1 MAVIEEYEE
10 VAPAEAA
17 KESARAEPDSV
28 PESQHDEVLRALLKA
43 HGQQPLDLLRTV
55 LDFLFRV
62 TDLSREDEIE
72 STVTDIVS
80 AAKRRRV
87 DLNGDEDGAPKKLAK
102 TMEDVQRRA
111 TAAESVTQN
120 PRKKEVAAPS
130 VVEEAESRVLEKPE
144 QVAVEEES
152 VQTPAAAE
160 PEAGDDDDK
169 EEDGLKPN
177 SGNGGDYEKYSWTQ
191 TLSEL
196 TLAIPVPAGTK
207 ARFVTCDIKSKHIK
221 AGLKGQ
227 PPIVEGELFNAVKA
241 DDCFWSLED
250 NGKTLSVLLTKH
262 NQMEWWRSVVK
273 GEPEI
278 NTKKVE
284 PENSKLA
291 DLDAETRQTVEKMM
305 YDQRQKAM
313 GLPTADE
320 QQKQDIL
327 KKFMAQHPE
336 MDFSKAKIS

>member
-1 MAVIEEYEE
+1 MAVISEYEE
-10 VAPAEAA
+10 VEPADVV
-17 KESARAEPDSV
+17 KHSARAKPDHPVVSNA
-28 PESQHDEVLRALLKA
+28 QHDDVLGALLTA
-43 HGQQPLDLLRTV
+43 HGQKPMDLLKTV
-55 LDFLFRV
+55 VDFLFRV
-62 TDLSREDEIE
+62 TDLSRQEEIE
-72 STVTDIVS
+72 SRVTDIVS
-80 AAKRRRV
+80 AAKRRLVEHRDV
-87 DLNGDEDGAPKKLAK
+87 AVEPNEEAKPITGAA
-102 TMEDVQRRA
+102 
-111 TAAESVTQN
+111 SVTKSSGKFQ
-120 PRKKEVAAPS
+120 PVAAPI
-130 VVEEAESRVLEKPE
+130 VVEDVTSKAIEKREAEAVVAEK
-144 QVAVEEES
+144 S
-152 VQTPAAAE
+152 LKNPAADE
-160 PEAGDDDDK
+160 DDDK
-169 EEDGLKPN
+169 DEDGLKPN

-191 TLSEL
+191 TLAEV
-196 TLAIPVPAGTK
+196 TLAIPVPVGTK
-207 ARFVTCDIKSKHIK
+207 ARFVACDIKSKHIK

-241 DDCFWSLED
+241 NDCFWSLED

-273 GEPEI
+273 GESEI

-305 YDQRQKAM
+305 YDQRQKSM

-336 MDFSKAKIS
+336 MDFSKAKIN

>member
-72 STVTDIVS
+72 SRVTDIVS

-102 TMEDVQRRA
+102 TMEDVPRRA

-120 PRKKEVAAPS
+120 PREKEVVAPT
-130 VVEEAESRVLEKPE
+130 VVEEAESSVLEKPE

-152 VQTPAAAE
+152 VQTPVAAE

-169 EEDGLKPN
+169 EEDGLSMSCP
-177 SGNGGDYEKYSWTQ
+177 
-191 TLSEL
+191 
-196 TLAIPVPAGTK
+196 
-207 ARFVTCDIKSKHIK
+207 
-221 AGLKGQ
+221 
-227 PPIVEGELFNAVKA
+227 
-241 DDCFWSLED
+241 
-250 NGKTLSVLLTKH
+250 
-262 NQMEWWRSVVK
+262 
-273 GEPEI
+273 
-278 NTKKVE
+278 
-284 PENSKLA
+284 
-291 DLDAETRQTVEKMM
+291 
-305 YDQRQKAM
+305 
-313 GLPTADE
+313 
-320 QQKQDIL
+320 
-327 KKFMAQHPE
+327 
-336 MDFSKAKIS
+336 

>member
-1 MAVIEEYEE
+1 
-10 VAPAEAA
+10 
-17 KESARAEPDSV
+17 
-28 PESQHDEVLRALLKA
+28 
-43 HGQQPLDLLRTV
+43 V

-120 PRKKEVAAPS
+120 PRKTEVAAPS

-169 EEDGLKPN
+169 EEDGLSMSCPECIPFLANQASMDVLYGLLVIFVVCKRER
-177 SGNGGDYEKYSWTQ
+177 GN
-191 TLSEL
+191 
-196 TLAIPVPAGTK
+196 
-207 ARFVTCDIKSKHIK
+207 DIC
-221 AGLKGQ
+221 
-227 PPIVEGELFNAVKA
+227 V
-241 DDCFWSLED
+241 
-250 NGKTLSVLLTKH
+250 
-262 NQMEWWRSVVK
+262 
-273 GEPEI
+273 
-278 NTKKVE
+278 
-284 PENSKLA
+284 
-291 DLDAETRQTVEKMM
+291 
-305 YDQRQKAM
+305 Y
-313 GLPTADE
+313 
-320 QQKQDIL
+320 
-327 KKFMAQHPE
+327 
-336 MDFSKAKIS
+336 